1 MTGTN
6 VPPHDAPQHY
16 ISIILSGEAEV
27 VTSDGEARRLRPGDV
42 IFFDDLTGKGHA
54 TRRSSTGLL
63 HKDSDLMNMQQVSDN
78 CFAVL
83 NENNRISD
91 TPLATSAAQVSPSRA
106 SGHPQTG
113 ERIQ

>member
-1 MTGTN
+1 
-6 VPPHDAPQHY
+6 
-16 ISIILSGEAEV
+16 V
-27 VTSDGEARRLRPGDV
+27 VLHLRTAFV
-42 IFFDDLTGKGHA
+42 LVAKRA
-54 TRRSSTGLL
+54 
-63 HKDSDLMNMQQVSDN
+63 QQVSDN